1 MAQSNR
7 FKVAVIGGG
16 TGLPVIL
23 KGLKNLEVDITAIV
37 TVADDGGSSGTLR
50 DYMNVVP
57 PGDIRNCMTA
67 LSEMDSEKI
76 DLFQYRFE
84 SEDDF
89 LAGHAIGNL
98 LIAALKEMTGSL
110 NEAIE
115 MLSHWMNIKGQ
126 ILPAAPDPLIL
137 NALFEDGSIAIG
149 ESKIA
154 EHRKKIKEVIV
165 TDAQGKPAYHAS
177 PEVVNAILDADMIV
191 LGPGSL
197 YTSILPNLMIEEI
210 RQALYQTSA
219 HIVYV
224 CNIMTQL
231 GETENFT
238 DANHV
243 EVLHQHLEKPL
254 IDTVL
259 VNLTPVPQEYIDSQP
274 NEEYLLQV
282 RHDFKGLKMQG
293 CQVISS
299 EFLSMKNGGAYH
311 DTDLVVE
318 ELGHLLERLK
328 LVEKN
333 VFRKSIEIRR

>member
-23 KGLKNLEVDITAIV
+23 KGLKNLNADITAIV

-50 DYMNVVP
+50 DYVNVVP

-67 LSEMDSEKI
+67 LSDLDSEKI

-110 NEAIE
+110 NDAIAK
-115 MLSHWMNIKGQ
+115 LSYWMEIKGQ
-126 ILPAAPDPLIL
+126 ILPAAPEPLVL

-154 EHRKKIKEVIV
+154 GHRKKIKEVMV
-165 TDAQGKPAYHAS
+165 TDTQGKAAHAAS
-177 PEVVNAILDADMIV
+177 PKVVDAILEADMIV

-210 RQALYQTSA
+210 RQALCETSA
-219 HIVYV
+219 HIVYI

-243 EVLHQHLEKPL
+243 EVLHQHLQMPL

-259 VNLTPVPQEYIDSQP
+259 VNLTPVPKDYIDNQP
-274 NEEYLLQV
+274 NQEYLLQV

-299 EFLSMKNGGAYH
+299 EFLSMENGGAYH
-311 DTDLVVE
+311 DTELIVAELSDL
-318 ELGHLLERLK
+318 LARLK
-328 LVEKN
+328 LVDKN
-333 VFRKSIEIRR
+333 VFRTSIEIRR

>member
-318 ELGHLLERLK
+318 ELGRLLERLK

>member
-1 MAQSNR
+1 MAQTNR

-23 KGLKNLEVDITAIV
+23 KGLKNLNADITAIV
-37 TVADDGGSSGTLR
+37 TVADDGGSSGILR
-50 DYMNVVP
+50 DYVNVVP
-57 PGDIRNCMTA
+57 PGDIRNCMIA
-67 LSEMDSEKI
+67 LSQIDQEKM

-84 SEDDF
+84 TEDDF

-110 NEAIE
+110 SEAIE
-115 MLSHWMNIKGQ
+115 KLSQWMQVKGQ
-126 ILPAAPDPLIL
+126 ILPAAADPLIL
-137 NALFEDGSIAIG
+137 NALFEDGTIAIG

-154 EHRKKIKEVIV
+154 GHRKKIKEVIV
-165 TDAQGKPAYHAS
+165 TDTQGHPAKEAS
-177 PEVVNAILDADMIV
+177 PKVVEAILEADMIV

-197 YTSILPNLMIEEI
+197 YTSILPNLMIEDI
-210 RQALYQTSA
+210 RQALSETSA

-231 GETENFT
+231 GETENFS
-238 DANHV
+238 DADHI
-243 EVLHQHLEKPL
+243 EVIHQHVKMPL

-259 VNLTPVPQEYIDSQP
+259 VNLTPVPQDYIDNQP

-299 EFLSMKNGGAYH
+299 EFLSMENGGAYH
-311 DTDLVVE
+311 DTEFVVE
-318 ELGHLLERLK
+318 ELGRLLDRLK
-328 LVEKN
+328 LIEKN
-333 VFRKSIEIRR
+333 FYRQSIEMP